1 MSIFDFSPKVL
12 EIGQKALQQTKEH
25 FAEIQRISEE
35 NTKRV
40 MEVFHQNRVS
50 EQHFHESTGYGLGD
64 RGREVLDNIYAN
76 LFGGEEAYVR
86 IGLVSGTHAITSALF
101 GVLSPGQTLLYVTG
115 KPYDTLHGVIGLTG
129 NHKGSLAHFN
139 IGYKQVDVLQS
150 GAPDMDGILEA
161 LKDESIGLVA
171 IQRSRGYASRKS
183 WDIDTIEQVVSLV
196 KNQCPNLPVF
206 VDNCYGE
213 FVETREP
220 LHVGA
225 DLIAGSLIKNPG
237 GGLAPAGGYIA
248 GRADLVEGARNRATA
263 PGLLGEY
270 GANLG
275 QNRLLYQG
283 LFFAPHVVAE
293 ALKTAVFTA
302 ACMETLGFE
311 TSPASKDRRTD
322 IVQSVQFPDSALLC
336 RFCQGIQAGAPVDSF
351 VTPIPGEMPGY
362 DTQVIMAAGAFH
374 QGASIELSA
383 DGPMRKPYTAY
394 LQGGLTF
401 SSAKLGVLTAVSK
414 MINEH
419 D

>member
-12 EIGQKALQQTKEH
+12 EIEQKALARTETSFAQITQT
-25 FAEIQRISEE
+25 AEQ

-40 MEVFHQNRVS
+40 LDAFHRHRVS
-50 EQHFHESTGYGLGD
+50 EQHFETSTGYGLGD
-64 RGREVLDNIYAN
+64 RGRDVLDALYAD
-76 LFGGEEAYVR
+76 LFGGEAGFVR
-86 IGLVSGTHAITSALF
+86 IGLVSGTHAITAALF
-101 GVLSPGQTLLYVTG
+101 GALKPQRTLLYVTG

-129 NHKGSLAHFN
+129 NHRGSLADYH
-139 IGYKQVDVLQS
+139 IGYRQVDVLPS
-150 GAPDMDGILEA
+150 GAPDMAGIREA
-161 LKDESIGLVA
+161 LRDTSIGLVA
-171 IQRSRGYASRKS
+171 IQRSRGYSSRKS
-183 WDIDTIEQVVSLV
+183 WDIDTIGEVAALV
-196 KNQCPNLPVF
+196 KSICPDLPLF

-237 GGLAPAGGYIA
+237 GGLAPAGGYVV
-248 GRADLVEGARNRATA
+248 GRADLVEAARNRATA

-283 LFFAPHVVAE
+283 LFFAPHVVGE

-302 ACMETLGFE
+302 ACMEELGFFAD
-311 TSPASKDRRTD
+311 PAANEQRTD
-322 IVQSVQFPDSALLC
+322 IVQSVLFEHAEQLC

-351 VTPIPGEMPGY
+351 VTPVPGEMPGY
-362 DTQVIMAAGAFH
+362 DSPVIMAAGAFH

-383 DGPMRKPYTAY
+383 DGPLREPYTAY

-401 SSAKLGVLTAVSK
+401 ASAKLGVLTAVAK
-414 MINEH
+414 MMDET
-419 D
+419 